1 MLRALLHKLHVCR
14 PSPYRLKRNIPG
26 VTIGFRNF
34 RKIGTSQVISSTPID
49 EVGMRANL
57 RSRQKP
63 ECLPRSLAATSFV
76 SSDALSMIFLDSQST
91 LPRISPLVIP
101 HTENPTQSWP
111 LLGGVFVL
119 ALAAAAA
126 NSDSRGVANCGPA
139 HLMAELGPG
148 VRRGNIYTECQG
160 KRVGIDT
167 LCWLHEFALRYCHDV
182 YEGEYESVAKAVV
195 ARATMMRAHGVYP
208 ILVFDGEKMP
218 GKRDQCQT

>member
-1 MLRALLHKLHVCR
+1 
-14 PSPYRLKRNIPG
+14 
-26 VTIGFRNF
+26 
-34 RKIGTSQVISSTPID
+34 
-49 EVGMRANL
+49 MRANL

-218 GKRDQCQT
+218 GKGETNAKRSVRKYKYQAAVDKQLAEHYRKTYNTQLHEEVDEEKLTR